1 MNFNKETWKANAQ
14 NKYKKFKELVT
25 KAGTPVYASVASLAL
40 MPLVETAM
48 QSGISSISIPLITL
62 ISNLGT
68 NLIATE
74 IEKWKDSSKQISE
87 TDIIQ
92 WIETTATHN
101 SQLRDEIDEI
111 LLKLDAI
118 PNLQKHLS
126 SDDKQWFL
134 DAFQKQLKEMGNY
147 DKYTNIIFQGD
158 MVQGDKVHLKQD
170 AKTIVMG
177 NVYQNSVI
185 HAPEKKQT
193 LITETEKETN
203 TQEIAYLNHMLRESG
218 HMSLAGIDKKAA
230 SDAEIRLNIGAV
242 YTALLTR
249 TPQKEHDIR
258 AMKSGQDKLRP
269 ALELLNSC
277 KKLVLLGD
285 PGSGKTTFVNY
296 VAWCLAGEY
305 CCHPYANIKMLTA
318 PMPNK
323 KDKMD
328 KEDQQYWDH
337 DALLPVHVVLRDFA
351 ARQLN
356 NFSDSGQLP
365 NYEILWQYIAYTLKH
380 NGLKEYIPCLKKELK
395 NRGCLVLLDGLDEV
409 PEAGKKRDHIKHII
423 ESFCDTFPN
432 CRILVTSRIYAYQK
446 QQWRLS
452 DFQDAILANFSK
464 GQIQQFIDRW
474 YAHIAELRGIK
485 PDDAQGRAELLKR
498 AILNNPRLF
507 VLAERPLLL
516 TLMASIHA
524 WRGGSLP
531 EKREELYAD
540 AVELL
545 LDWWESPKIV
555 RDDKGKVQV
564 LQPSLAE
571 WLKVDRDK
579 VRNLLNQMA
588 FDAHRAQNELTG
600 TADIP
605 EKILVNGLMALSN
618 NPDVRPGRLI
628 QYLSERAG
636 LIVQRGNEIYS
647 FPHRTFQ
654 EYLAA
659 CYLTGD
665 DFPEYIVQL
674 FQEEPNRW
682 REVTLLAG
690 AKAIRGSTA
699 LIWSLIN
706 ELCDSPPD
714 QQSLNLNQLWSA
726 HIAAQA
732 LVETVDLKQISAKKQ
747 EKVNQII
754 QWLLCILK
762 AKDLPPSERA
772 MAGNNLAKLGDPRPE
787 IMDIDHMM
795 FCLVPG
801 GKFWMGEGKSMHPNT
816 CKTFWM
822 GKYPVTNAQF
832 HAFITACG
840 YNNKK
845 YWAEAI
851 RHGRWENGKIKDWG
865 PRRSIPRQYG
875 SPFDLPNH
883 PVVGIT
889 WYEAMAF
896 TRWLTEKWQKE
907 KLLPKKWII
916 TLPSEAQWEKS
927 ARGGEQIPRQ
937 FICEPARHLIKSY
950 KSIAKSKINVVN
962 NPIPKRNYPWG
973 NSHNEKF
980 ANTKESE
987 ISATST
993 VGCFSGG
1000 ASPYGCEELSGNVW
1014 EWTRSIDKDYPYQSD
1029 DGREDLDKIASST
1042 WIIWR
1047 GGAYYNVTNSALCAS
1062 RYGYYPYYVNDY
1074 LGFRVVSSPFFTSA
1088 L

>member
-1 MNFNKETWKANAQ
+1 MRFNKTSWKEKAESRLKN
-14 NKYKKFKELVT
+14 LV
-25 KAGTPVYASVASLAL
+25 KQAGKPVYATVAGMTLLPLFEKAL
-40 MPLVETAM
+40 SSGGYFSALHPLLTIL
-48 QSGISSISIPLITL
+48 SG
-62 ISNLGT
+62 LGT
-68 NLIATE
+68 NLIAAE
-74 IEKWKDSSKQISE
+74 IEKWKDSNKKFSE

-92 WIETTATHN
+92 WIENTAAHN
-101 SQLRDEIDEI
+101 DQLRNEIDEI
-111 LLKLDAI
+111 LIKLDAI
-118 PNLQKHLS
+118 PTVQKNLNPT
-126 SDDKQWFL
+126 DKQWFISTL
-134 DAFQKQLKEMGNY
+134 ENQLKKMGNY
-147 DKYTNIIFQGD
+147 DRFKQIIIKGD
-158 MVQGDKVHLKQD
+158 MVQGDKVQLKQEGNL
-170 AKTIVMG
+170 IVQG
-177 NVYQNSVI
+177 DFNQFI
-185 HAPEKKQT
+185 TTEKKQPA
-193 LITETEKETN
+193 ISEQEQKTN
-203 TQEIAYLNHMLRESG
+203 NLEIAYLNHLLRESG

-249 TPQKEHDIR
+249 TPQNEHDMT
-258 AMKSGQDKLRP
+258 AMKSGKDKLRP
-269 ALELLNSC
+269 ALALLNSC

-305 CCHPYANIKMLTA
+305 CCHPYANINMLTA
-318 PMPNK
+318 PMPDDK
-323 KDKMD
+323 GKMD
-328 KEDQQYWDH
+328 EKNQQYWDH

-356 NFSDSGQLP
+356 NIADSGQLP
-365 NYEILWQYIAYTLKH
+365 NYEILWQYIAYTLEH
-380 NGLKEYIPCLKKELK
+380 NGLKAYSSCLKKELAG
-395 NRGCLVLLDGLDEV
+395 RGCLVLLDGLDEV
-409 PEAGKKRDHIKHII
+409 PEAGQKRDHIKKII

-452 DFQDAILANFSK
+452 DFQEAILANFSK

-474 YAHIAELRGIK
+474 YAHIADLRGIK
-485 PDDAQGRAELLKR
+485 PDDAQGRAALLKR

-555 RDDKGKVQV
+555 RDDKGNVQV

-571 WLKVDRDK
+571 FLKVDREK

-588 FDAHRAQNELTG
+588 FDAHRAQDALTG

-605 EKILVNGLMALSN
+605 ENKLVNGLMALSN
-618 NPDVRPGRLI
+618 NPDVRPARLI

-659 CYLTGD
+659 CHLTED
-665 DFPEYIVQL
+665 NFPEYIVQL
-674 FQEEPNRW
+674 FQDEPNRW

-690 AKAIRGSTA
+690 AKAIRGSKA
-699 LIWSLIN
+699 FIWLLIN
-706 ELCDSPPD
+706 ELCDEPPENKTF
-714 QQSLNLNQLWSA
+714 SMKQLWSA
-726 HIAAQA
+726 HIAAQS
-732 LVETVDLKQISAKKQ
+732 LVETIDLKDITGKKK

-754 QWLLCILK
+754 QWLLCLLK
-762 AKDLPPSERA
+762 AQELPPSERA
-772 MAGNNLAKLGDPRPE
+772 LAGNHLAILGDPRSE

-801 GKFWMGEGKSMHPNT
+801 GKFWMGERDNMHQNS
-816 CKTFWM
+816 CKAFWM

-832 HAFITACG
+832 YAFVEAGG
-840 YNNKK
+840 YHNKK
-845 YWAEAI
+845 YWVEAI
-851 RHGRWENGKIKDWG
+851 RHGRWKKGIIESWLGKKSN
-865 PRRSIPRQYG
+865 PKKYG
-875 SPFDLPNH
+875 NPFDLPNH

-889 WYEAMAF
+889 WYEAIAF

-907 KLLPKKWII
+907 KILPKKWMI
-916 TLPSEAQWEKS
+916 TLPTEAQWEKS
-927 ARGGEQIPRQ
+927 ARGGEQIPEHP
-937 FICEPARHLIKSY
+937 ICESVENMIKRHKF
-950 KSIAKSKINVVN
+950 IAKNKKLALK
-962 NPIPKRNYPWG
+962 NPKPERNYPWG
-973 NSHNEKF
+973 DLHSENL

-987 ISATST
+987 ISTTST

-1014 EWTRSIDKDYPYQSD
+1014 EWTRSIDKNYPYQSG
-1029 DGREDLDKIASST
+1029 DGREDLEKIGST
-1042 WIIWR
+1042 TLIIWR
-1047 GGAYYNVTNSALCAS
+1047 GGSFYNVTNRALCAS
-1062 RYGYYPYYVNDY
+1062 RRWYLPLNGDGL